1 MEKKLSLELSLK
13 NGKMLSFSIS
23 KIKNITAEDAKDI
36 VKNFNYNDIF
46 AKDDVKVKEIKS
58 ASIISVTKDSISL
71 A

>member
-1 MEKKLSLELSLK
+1 MEKKLSLELSLE

-23 KIKNITAEDAKDI
+23 KIKNITAEDVKDI

>member
-1 MEKKLSLELSLK
+1 MEKKLSLELSLE